1 MAITGASTRSSTTA
15 AASAAAGATTSAADL
30 VNVPTGYP
38 APQRW
43 PGALDPG
50 QYSDAGP
57 GYPIEGPPADP
68 WILNDWQAQVPPEI
82 QGGGVQDLSW
92 TTGTNGPQAPWDS
105 NAGEA
110 FAPSGAA
117 PPELHGQDTGA
128 VWQAQHVVPAAIGQL
143 IRASIPAQAYSR
155 AYAFDPVTGQNVPT
169 LAGRMNLDQQ
179 QRWDPAPGD
188 GGGWAP
194 WDPGY
199 AERPLQANLAYQAT
213 AVRDVATAQ
222 GVAGAL
228 PDRSPWNAYA
238 AQTYASPPDPI
249 VNPPAAA
256 AAADFIGGWQL

>member
-1 MAITGASTRSSTTA
+1 MTVKGAATRSSTTA
-15 AASAAAGATTSAADL
+15 AAATSTAASPGDL
-30 VNVPTGYP
+30 VNVAVGFP

-43 PGALDPG
+43 PGPVDPA
-50 QYSDAGP
+50 QYTDAGP
-57 GYPIEGPPADP
+57 PSPITGPPADP
-68 WILNDWQAQVPPEI
+68 WILNDWVSDVPPEI
-82 QGGGVQDLSW
+82 QGGGVQDTSW

-105 NAGEA
+105 NAGPA

-128 VWQAQHVVPAAIGQL
+128 VWQAQHVVPAAIGRL
-143 IRASIPAQAYSR
+143 VRASIPAQAFSR
-155 AYAFDPVTGQNVPT
+155 TYAFDPVTGENVPV

-199 AERPLQANLAYQAT
+199 AERAVQQNLAYQAT
-213 AVRDVATAQ
+213 AVRSGASPQ
-222 GVAGAL
+222 GVSGDL

-238 AQTYASPPDPI
+238 AETYAAPPDPV

-256 AAADFIGGWQL
+256 AAGDFIGGFQL